1 MEGKNVSISG
11 FDKILFKS
19 KEKQIFAVLC
29 EQSLSLVIDICS
41 IGQTCLCICAAESVQ
56 TTPMNQCL

>member
-1 MEGKNVSISG
+1 MQKKMEGKNVSISG

-29 EQSLSLVIDICS
+29 EQSLSLV
-41 IGQTCLCICAAESVQ
+41 QL
-56 TTPMNQCL
+56 